1 MSSAV
6 LVLQEK
12 FTMDDGYIVQ
22 MKVWQVPTAV
32 RGSKHRFKYSLF
44 FGKEGKRI
52 IAYDNEAGK
61 GDHRHYEDLELA
73 YTFTTKEKLL
83 DDFIDDIETWLRR

>member
-1 MSSAV
+1 MSSAEPI
-6 LVLQEK
+6 LQEK
-12 FTMDDGYIVQ
+12 FTMGDGYIVQ

-73 YTFTTKEKLL
+73 YTFTTKDKLL
-83 DDFIDDIETWLRR
+83 DDFIDDIEAWLRR